1 MWVRKQGP
9 MSGHLFIVR
18 GDLTRLACD
27 AWLIPTG
34 YEMTVEDYW
43 LNFEP
48 EGFREALLALKSNL
62 PAGWKRGKE
71 RVCPV
76 PFWPAERSR
85 PWLVNIIY
93 RKKERLIEAVK
104 AFVEKVLAEGE
115 PPRNHRERHLLALP
129 VISTGFGGGALV
141 KGQVINV
148 LVRDLL
154 KFVKTQKVDLVLVTY
169 TAPAFAAAQKA
180 RIEARSPWPAL
191 SMDLLEKAR
200 AVAAFGSRQGLA
212 LFLGAGVSCSAGL
225 PSWNGLLQRLAEEI
239 GLTGSELEEFSNLD
253 VLDRGSVL
261 ERRFRARKQW
271 LNDRIAGIFSR
282 TWDYSLLHGLLACL
296 PASEV
301 ITQNYDRLFEV
312 AAKGAGEPV
321 ATLPYTPGDVH
332 SRWLLKMH
340 GCVSVPEDI
349 VIRREDYLRY
359 SERRAALAGIV
370 QATMLTRHMLFVG
383 FSLRDGNFH
392 RAVDDVRRALGG
404 TGANRLGTALFL
416 APSALTA
423 ELWQSELDILHFE
436 EPGNARTDSDPVA
449 SAARNL
455 EIFMDCVLGHC
466 GSITGHLLD
475 PTFSH
480 LLSMPEH
487 EVKEALL
494 EMEGGLSEEAK
505 ETIAYRKL
513 RELLSSL
520 GWTPSE
526 NLEWTAQ

>member
-1 MWVRKQGP
+1 

-18 GDLTRLACD
+18 GDLTKIACD
-27 AWLIPTG
+27 AWLMPTG
-34 YEMTVEDYW
+34 FGLGVEDYW
-43 LNFEP
+43 LTYEP
-48 EGFREALLALKSNL
+48 DGFWDALEPLRADRS
-62 PAGWKRGKE
+62 AAWKRGEE

-76 PFWPAERSR
+76 PFWPPDRSR
-85 PWLVNIIY
+85 PWLVNIIF
-93 RKKERLIEAVK
+93 RKKERLIEAVVALVK
-104 AFVEKVLAEGE
+104 RVLAEGQ
-115 PPRNHRERHLLALP
+115 PPRNQRERHLIALP
-129 VISTGFGGGALV
+129 VISTGFGGGAQV
-141 KGQVINV
+141 KGSVINV
-148 LVRDLL
+148 LVKDLL
-154 KFVKTQKVDLVLVTY
+154 AFVRTQPIDIALVTY

-180 RIEARSPWPAL
+180 RFEHKFSWPELSPELFSKARS
-191 SMDLLEKAR
+191 
-200 AVAAFGSRQGLA
+200 VAALGSQQGLA

-239 GLTGSELEEFSNLD
+239 GITGSELVEFGNLD

-261 ERRFRARKQW
+261 ERRFRARQLN
-271 LNDRIAGIFSR
+271 LNDRIAHIFSR
-282 TWDYSLLHGLLACL
+282 TWDYSLLHSLLACL

-312 AAKGAGEPV
+312 AAVGAGEPV

-404 TGANRLGTALFL
+404 MSTNRLGTALFL

-423 ELWQSELDILHFE
+423 ELWQSELDIVHFQGAQ
-436 EPGNARTDSDPVA
+436 PAVSGDVA
-449 SAARNL
+449 PAARKL

-480 LLSMPEH
+480 LLSASEH
-487 EVKEALL
+487 EMKVALL
-494 EMEGGLSEEAK
+494 GMEHSLSAQARQ
-505 ETIAYRKL
+505 TTAYSKL
-513 RELLSSL
+513 RELLASM
-520 GWTPSE
+520 GWTSAE
-526 NLEWTAQ
+526 EAF

>member
-1 MWVRKQGP
+1 
-9 MSGHLFIVR
+9 MSGHLFIIR
-18 GDLTRLACD
+18 GDLTRIACD
-27 AWLIPTG
+27 AWLMPTG
-34 YEMTVEDYW
+34 YELTVEDYW
-43 LNFEP
+43 LTFEP
-48 EGFREALLALKSNL
+48 DGFRDALGKLRGNL
-62 PAGWKRGKE
+62 PSEWATGEE
-71 RVCPV
+71 RVSPV
-76 PFWPAERSR
+76 PFWPPERSR

-93 RKKERLIEAVK
+93 QEKERLIEAVR
-104 AFVEKVLAEGE
+104 AFVERVLAEGK

-154 KFVKTQKVDLVLVTY
+154 KYVRTQKVDIALVTY

-180 RIEARSPWPAL
+180 RFEAGFDWPEL
-191 SMDLLEKAR
+191 SSELLEKAR
-200 AVAAFGSRQGLA
+200 EVAAFGSRQGLA

-225 PSWNGLLQRLAEEI
+225 PSWNGLLQKLAEDI
-239 GLTGSELEEFSNLD
+239 GITGSELEEFANLD

-404 TGANRLGTALFL
+404 VGTNRLGTALFL

-423 ELWQSELDILHFE
+423 ELWQSELDILHFQE
-436 EPGNARTDSDPVA
+436 STTDPHALDPVA
-449 SAARNL
+449 SAARKL

-480 LLSMPEH
+480 LLSEPEH
-487 EVKEALL
+487 EMKEALL
-494 EMEGGLSEEAK
+494 TMETGLSAEAK
-505 ETIAYRKL
+505 DTIAYRKL
-513 RELLSSL
+513 TELLASM
-520 GWTPSE
+520 GWTMSE
-526 NLEWTAQ
+526 G

>member
-1 MWVRKQGP
+1 

-18 GDLTRLACD
+18 GDLTRIACD
-27 AWLIPTG
+27 AWLMPTG
-34 YEMTVEDYW
+34 FELIVEDYW
-43 LNFEP
+43 LTFEP
-48 EGFREALLALKSNL
+48 HGFRDALEELRRSL
-62 PAGWKRGKE
+62 PDEWASGE
-71 RVCPV
+71 QRVLPV

-93 RKKERLIEAVK
+93 REKERLIAAVQ
-104 AFVEKVLAEGE
+104 AFVERVLAQGD
-115 PPRNHRERHLLALP
+115 PPKNHRERHLLALP
-129 VISTGFGGGALV
+129 VISTGFGGGALI

-154 KFVKTQKVDLVLVTY
+154 KYVDTQKVDIALVTY

-180 RIEARSPWPAL
+180 RFEAGFDWPLLGPAL
-191 SMDLLEKAR
+191 SHKAR
-200 AVAAFGSRQGLA
+200 EVAAVGSRQGLA

-225 PSWNGLLQRLAEEI
+225 PSWSGLLQKLAEDI
-239 GLTGSELEEFSNLD
+239 GITGSELEEFGNLD

-271 LNDRIAGIFSR
+271 LNDRIAHIFSR

-296 PASEV
+296 PASEI

-370 QATMLTRHMLFVG
+370 QATMLTRYMLFVG

-404 TGANRLGTALFL
+404 VGSNRLGMALFL

-423 ELWQSELDILHFE
+423 ELWQSELDILHFQE
-436 EPGNARTDSDPVA
+436 TPAISGDLDPVA
-449 SAARNL
+449 GAARNL
-455 EIFMDCVLGHC
+455 EIFIDCVLGHC
-466 GSITGHLLD
+466 GSISGHLLD

-480 LLSMPEH
+480 LLSEAEH
-487 EVKEALL
+487 EMKEALL
-494 EMEGGLSEEAK
+494 CMEESLSEEAK
-505 ETIAYRKL
+505 QTVAYVKL
-513 RELLSSL
+513 IELLTSMGWVPPEDKPESL
-520 GWTPSE
+520 PP
-526 NLEWTAQ
+526 